1 MRFVW
6 SWVILSVIFI
16 YLDMALAQPACAVN
30 REIDLVTARSTRTQ
44 HAHAQHARRA
54 GLARPSRSR
63 TARANA
69 AASQPRIVLY
79 CGARPSL
86 VGQLRSH
93 VPPVSHHGYLAR
105 AILSN
110 LVIPPNS
117 AFTAVALGVCR

>member
-6 SWVILSVIFI
+6 SWVILSVIVI

-30 REIDLVTARSTRTQ
+30 REIDLVTARSTRKQ
-44 HAHAQHARRA
+44 HAQHAQHARRA

-69 AASQPRIVLY
+69 AASQPRIVAR
-79 CGARPSL
+79 ARPSL